1 MNISTTRDRKNHDD
15 MRQEKITMDSEHVEE
30 VLRHFVRTDNI
41 INAAML
47 KGGAINGTYLVKT
60 DKGDY
65 ILQSLND
72 FVFGGNLDGIE
83 RNYRKFAE
91 ARSAAKSAEGVALA
105 VPEWIM
111 DDDGRYLWRDS
122 DGLVWRVYPYIKGE
136 PLKLDN
142 DSHGDFDFDRD
153 GRPAAG
159 QDTDSEGQNFDTI
172 AVFAQAVA
180 DMHRILKHYP
190 GQPEKVIPDYHRID
204 LYYDNYLDALDV
216 CGCGDDDSDKLNEEN
231 SRTRCSDRR
240 DDYCESIITANID
253 YILKNCVCEADSV
266 VHGDTKIENV
276 LYDRESGTASFID
289 LDTFTAGS
297 QLMDVADS
305 VRSILCGGEDLIDE
319 DGADAEEASFNIHFA
334 QAKQFVAEYYK
345 AAGRVP
351 SDDEKRDLRDLIVR
365 MPFELGL
372 RFYTDHLRG
381 NVYFP
386 VESDGENLLR
396 AKQQFTLFR
405 RSDIIDL

>member
-1 MNISTTRDRKNHDD
+1 
-15 MRQEKITMDSEHVEE
+15 MDSEYVEE

-91 ARSAAKSAEGVALA
+91 ACTAAKSAEGVALA

-111 DDDGRYLWRDS
+111 DDDGRYLWSDS
-122 DGLVWRVYPYIKGE
+122 DGLSWRVYPYIKGE

-142 DSHGDFDFDRD
+142 DSDGDFDRD
-153 GRPAAG
+153 CRSAAG
-159 QDTDSEGQNFDTI
+159 RDTDSEGKEFNAI

-180 DMHRILKHYP
+180 DMHHILKSYP

-204 LYYDNYLDALDV
+204 LYYDNYLDALDTCV
-216 CGCGDDDSDKLNEEN
+216 CGNDDIDKLDER
-231 SRTRCSDRR
+231 SDHTRFSDRR
-240 DDYCESIITANID
+240 DEYCENIIAANID
-253 YILKNCVCEADSV
+253 YILKTCVCEADSV

-276 LYDRESGTASFID
+276 LYDRESGTAAFID
-289 LDTFTAGS
+289 LDTFAAGL

-305 VRSILCGGEDLIDE
+305 VRSILCGGDDIINVDTA
-319 DGADAEEASFNIHFA
+319 ADAEEASLNIRFA
-334 QAKQFVAEYYK
+334 QAKRFVSEYYK
-345 AAGRVP
+345 AAGRAP
-351 SDDEKRDLRDLIVR
+351 TDDEKHNLRSLIVR

>member
-1 MNISTTRDRKNHDD
+1 
-15 MRQEKITMDSEHVEE
+15 MDSEHVEE
-30 VLRHFVRTDNI
+30 VLRHFFRTDNI
-41 INAAML
+41 KNAAML
-47 KGGAINGTYLVKT
+47 KGGAINGTYLVNT

-111 DDDGRYLWRDS
+111 DDEGRYLWRDS
-122 DGLVWRVYPYIKGE
+122 DGLAWRVYPYIKGE

-142 DSHGDFDFDRD
+142 DSNGDFDFDCD
-153 GRPAAG
+153 GRSAAG
-159 QDTDSEGQNFDTI
+159 QDTDSEGQEFDTI
-172 AVFAQAVA
+172 VVFAQAVA
-180 DMHRILKHYP
+180 DMHRILKYYQ
-190 GQPEKVIPDYHRID
+190 GQPEAVIPDYHRID
-204 LYYDNYLDALDV
+204 LYYDNYLDALDTSV
-216 CGCGDDDSDKLNEEN
+216 CGNDDIDKLNDRSN
-231 SRTRCSDRR
+231 RTRCSDWR
-240 DDYCESIITANID
+240 DEYCENIIAANID

-276 LYDRESGTASFID
+276 LYDRESGTAAFID

-305 VRSILCGGEDLIDE
+305 VRSILCGGDDIINVDTA
-319 DGADAEEASFNIHFA
+319 ADAEEAPLNIRFA
-334 QAKQFVAEYYK
+334 QAKRFVSEYYK
-345 AAGRVP
+345 AAGRAP
-351 SDDEKRDLRDLIVR
+351 SDDEKRDLKNLIVR

-372 RFYTDHLRG
+372 RFYTDHLRE

-386 VESDGENLLR
+386 VKSDGENLLR
-396 AKQQFTLFR
+396 AKQQFTLFSR
-405 RSDIIDL
+405 LDIIDL